1 MTKTPAERQAEYRQR
16 RIALGLKAMT
26 LWLPP
31 EALAVLER
39 YPREQRDG
47 IAAQALLAYN
57 GNVTV
62 SDSNDIRQSR
72 RDILPVF
79 HPALEALTRRVEA
92 LEGALTLHN
101 SGVTKT
107 ELAPQITSG
116 QERPELAPWD
126 VSVQGHIEHE
136 AQGAVT
142 DTTLPPVTEITDT
155 ITVTN
160 LPKHPARLPL
170 EHVPDLIQ
178 KAKTL
183 NAEGASWAEIAR
195 RWNAEGIPTLSGKGQ
210 WHRKTVSRMVGNE

>member
-16 RIALGLKAMT
+16 RIASGLKAMT

-47 IAAQALLAYN
+47 IAAQAILAYN

-62 SDSNDIRQSR
+62 ADSNGI
-72 RDILPVF
+72 

-101 SGVTKT
+101 SDVTKT
-107 ELAPQITSG
+107 ELT
-116 QERPELAPWD
+116 PWD

-136 AQGAVT
+136 AQGEAVRVTETPSPPAAELT
-142 DTTLPPVTEITDT
+142 DTLPVTT
-155 ITVTN
+155 

-183 NAEGASWAEIAR
+183 NAEGVSWAEVAR